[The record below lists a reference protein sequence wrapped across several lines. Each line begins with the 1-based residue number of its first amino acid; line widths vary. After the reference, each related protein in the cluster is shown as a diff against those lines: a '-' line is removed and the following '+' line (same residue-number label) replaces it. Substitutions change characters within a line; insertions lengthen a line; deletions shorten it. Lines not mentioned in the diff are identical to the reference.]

1 MKTLIIYTSQT
12 GFTKRYA
19 EWIAKKTGGDLLE
32 LKDAQKKSDDY
43 FKDFD
48 AICYGGWLMAAN
60 VVKVKWFFEKANN
73 WKNKR
78 LALFCVGGSPNDNP
92 DVDAFLQNVL
102 TEEQKK
108 YIKVFYCQGGFNY
121 EKMKAPSRLAMK
133 MFVSTLRN
141 KKDATEKEKA
151 MAEKMASSYDISDVK
166 YIEPIVA
173 YLLEKDNTVEV
184 DAVSGATMSSKVI
197 KDAVRDALR
206 SGL

>member
-19 EWIAKKTGGDLLE
+19 EWIAEKMSGELLDLR
-32 LKDAQKKSDDY
+32 DAQKKSDDY

-48 AICYGGWLMAAN
+48 AICYGGWAMAGN
-60 VVKVKWFFEKANN
+60 LVKSKWFLEKASD
-73 WKNKR
+73 WQDKR
-78 LALFCVGGSPNDNP
+78 LAMFCVGGSPNDNP

-141 KKDATEKEKA
+141 KKDATEKEKV

-184 DAVSGATMSSKVI
+184 DAVSGATMSSEVI
-197 KDAVRDALR
+197 KTQ
-206 SGL
+206 SGMR

>member
-1 MKTLIIYTSQT
+1 MNYDEVMNIEKVTFGDMPPQPFLLGLLSA
-12 GFTKRYA
+12 FDNRYQA
-19 EWIAKKTGGDLLE
+19 AA
-32 LKDAQKKSDDY
+32 DAY

-48 AICYGGWLMAAN
+48 AICYGGWAMAGSL
-60 VVKVKWFFEKANN
+60 VKGKWFLEKASD
-73 WKNKR
+73 WQDKR
-78 LALFCVGGSPNDNP
+78 LAMFCVGGSPNDNP

-121 EKMKAPSRLAMK
+121 EKMRAPSRLAMK

-141 KKDATEKEKA
+141 KKDATEKEKV

-173 YLLEKDNTVEV
+173 YLLEKDNEK
-184 DAVSGATMSSKVI
+184 AV
-197 KDAVRDALR
+197 
-206 SGL
+206 